1 MRSRHSGNPFA
12 ESPAD
17 IAAALTDLSV
27 PALLLSCIHTAP
39 PDRRR
44 AILDGP
50 LRPAGS
56 MLNEFQ
62 GFMSDSTP
70 RS

>member
-1 MRSRHSGNPFA
+1 MP
-12 ESPAD
+12 
-17 IAAALTDLSV
+17 V
-27 PALLLSCIHTAP
+27 LLLSCIHTAP